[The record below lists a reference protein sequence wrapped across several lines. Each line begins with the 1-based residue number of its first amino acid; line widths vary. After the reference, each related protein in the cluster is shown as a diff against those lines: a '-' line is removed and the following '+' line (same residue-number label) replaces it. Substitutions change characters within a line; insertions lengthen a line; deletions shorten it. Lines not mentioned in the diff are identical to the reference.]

1 MYLNKCSM
9 DALRADYSTVGT
21 RKRPSMWSMEDMPG
35 DVYYLKDVIFV
46 VFVVLEKDNGGS
58 WGRRK
63 NQED

>member
-1 MYLNKCSM
+1 
-9 DALRADYSTVGT
+9 
-21 RKRPSMWSMEDMPG
+21 MPG
-35 DVYYLKDVIFV
+35 DVYYLKDVILV